1 MGQGKYPLV
10 YRLTRATLMKIMG
23 DWLWRSR
30 KEGRISGQK
39 GRLKS
44 VEVQADIKREERDG
58 MMEGAEAMRRY
69 TPPRRRAH
77 EGDLEGQANCP
88 DTQV

>member
-1 MGQGKYPLV
+1 M
-10 YRLTRATLMKIMG
+10 
-23 DWLWRSR
+23 
-30 KEGRISGQK
+30 
-39 GRLKS
+39 
-44 VEVQADIKREERDG
+44 EVQADIKREEREG